1 MGRRRDWTSTGLVAV
16 LVFLAITSAFA
27 AGYLARGLTGS
38 TGEGTSIASLKSGFD
53 ALTGRTSASPRDLG
67 VFWEAWGIVQRE
79 FYGQV
84 PNDTAVAR
92 GALRGALT
100 TLNDPNTVFIEPK
113 AAEKERTD
121 LAGQFEGIGANV
133 GSNDKGQLI
142 IVNALPDQPADRA
155 GLKAGDIVLKVDGRD
170 IAGLSVEDAVA
181 LIRGPKGSKVV
192 LTIQRGDGAPFDVSI
207 TRNAIETPSVTWRM
221 LDDMGAPTTGYA
233 RISLFSDR
241 SPKELERAI
250 GELKQKGATSLVLD
264 LRGNPGG
271 YLNAAIA
278 VASQFIPDGVVTYE
292 RHSDG
297 SEEEFRAKGGGSALD
312 LPLVVLVNG
321 GSASASEI
329 VAGAIKDRGRGTL
342 VGVKTFGKGSVQNVH
357 QLSDGS
363 TLHVTIAHWLT
374 PNRQD
379 ISKAGI
385 EPNIVVEGG
394 DPAKDKSDPQLQ
406 RAIEAARAAH

>member
-1 MGRRRDWTSTGLVAV
+1 MRDWIRGSLVAA
-16 LVFLAITSAFA
+16 LVFLAITLAFV
-27 AGYLARGLTGS
+27 AGYLARGLS
-38 TGEGTSIASLKSGFD
+38 ASAGEGTSVASLRSGID
-53 ALTGRTSASPRDLG
+53 ALTGASARPAGDLG
-67 VFWEAWGIVQRE
+67 VFWEAWGIVRRE

-84 PNDTAVAR
+84 PDDTSLSR

-100 TLNDPNTVFIEPK
+100 TLNDPNTIYIEPR
-113 AAEKERTD
+113 AAEKERND

-133 GSNDKGQLI
+133 SSNDKGQLVI
-142 IVNALPDQPADRA
+142 IAALPDQPADKA
-155 GLKAGDIVLKVDGRD
+155 GLRAGDIVLKVDGRD
-170 IAGLSVEDAVA
+170 IAGLSVDDAVA

-192 LTIQRGDGAPFDVSI
+192 LTIRRGDAVPFDVTI
-207 TRNAIETPSVTWRM
+207 TRDAIETPSVTWRM

-241 SPKELERAI
+241 APRELERAVR
-250 GELKQKGATSLVLD
+250 ELKQKGATSLVLD

-278 VASQFIPDGVVTYE
+278 VASQFIPDGPVAYE
-292 RHSDG
+292 RRTDG
-297 SEEEFRAKGGGSALD
+297 TEEAFNAKGGAD
-312 LPLVVLVNG
+312 ANLPLVVLVNG

-329 VAGAIKDRGRGTL
+329 VAGAIRDRKRGTL

-385 EPNIVVEGG
+385 EPDIAVEGG
-394 DPAKDKSDPQLQ
+394 EPGSDKPDAQLQ
-406 RAIEAARAAH
+406 RAIEVARGAH